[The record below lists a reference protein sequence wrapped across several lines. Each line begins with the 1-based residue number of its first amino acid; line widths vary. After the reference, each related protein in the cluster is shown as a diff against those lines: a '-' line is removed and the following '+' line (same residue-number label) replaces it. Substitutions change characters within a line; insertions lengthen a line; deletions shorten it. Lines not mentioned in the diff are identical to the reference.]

1 MTDTQPN
8 PPEPEKPQPTA
19 PPRQPSAVKSLTIQA
34 LRATID
40 LLEKAVEKLEAP
52 EPAEPQPSLLAQAWE
67 RWVGVLGVIRSL
79 LPASV
84 SQKLPDWGLTG
95 AIASLLALI
104 LWTSSAI
111 LSPKPPEV
119 ATVPPAL
126 EPAPPELVAP
136 AEPEPV
142 ETLPEPEPILT
153 PEQRLIASIQ
163 EQVAEVTA
171 DYAEGL
177 IKSIQAD
184 FEGSVLAVRIGD
196 EWYNLPESKQNKL
209 ATDMLKRSKELDF
222 SKLDIVDLQGKS
234 VARSP
239 VIGSDMIILRRRLQ
253 GEDESISLK

>member
-19 PPRQPSAVKSLTIQA
+19 PPRKPSAVKSLTIQA
-34 LRATID
+34 LRASIN
-40 LLEKAVEKLEAP
+40 LLEKAVAKLEAP

-67 RWVGVLGVIRSL
+67 RWVGVLGVIRTL

-95 AIASLLALI
+95 AIASVLALI
-104 LWTSSAI
+104 LWTGSAI
-111 LSPKPPEV
+111 LSPQPPEV

-126 EPAPPELVAP
+126 EPAPPEIVTP

-142 ETLPEPEPILT
+142 ETPPEPEPILT

-163 EQVAEVTA
+163 QQVAEVTA

-177 IKSIQAD
+177 VKFIQPN
-184 FEGSVLAVRIGD
+184 FEGSFLAVRIGD

-209 ATDMLKRSKELDF
+209 AADVLERAKELDF
-222 SKLDIVDLQGKS
+222 SKLDIVDLQGET

-239 VIGSDMIILRRRLQ
+239 VIGSEMIILKRRSQ
-253 GEDESISLK
+253 GEEGSIFLK